1 MKFNLQPIKLF
12 LLLVLSCTSLLI
24 SQTSTVGRGLGDRPN
39 SKMIVAQTPRFEQP
53 PVPPGRTPGGRVR
66 GGATRGNV
74 CPLTKPDQPDLTA
87 LVPFSEKDGVTNVW
101 AQTTLER
108 PSWFFYVPYT
118 KDVVDAVEFVVQE
131 NSDSKDSKE
140 IYHGKSIVLPDKPG
154 VIRISLPSDAPA
166 LALNKEYRW
175 FFSINCDKEKNTP
188 WTYVE
193 GVIQRVDLN
202 QSIAKE
208 LETAELLK
216 RYTIYVQNGIWYE
229 ALATLAQLRQKN
241 PKDTALQAQWQ
252 NLVTSIN
259 LADVAKEPLVLD
271 KL

>member
-1 MKFNLQPIKLF
+1 MKSNLQLIKLF
-12 LLLVLSCTSLLI
+12 LLLALSCTSLLI
-24 SQTSTVGRGLGDRPN
+24 SQTYTVGRGLGDRPN

-53 PVPPGRTPGGRVR
+53 PVPAGGTPGGRVR
-66 GGATRGNV
+66 GGASRGEG
-74 CPLTKPDQPDLTA
+74 CTAATPDLTA
-87 LVPFSEKDGVTNVW
+87 LVPFTEKDGVTNVW

-118 KDVVDAVEFVVQE
+118 KDVVKAVQFVVRE

-140 IYHGKSIVLPDKPG
+140 IYDGKSIVIRDKPG
-154 VIRISLPSDAPA
+154 VIRISLPSNAPA

-175 FFSINCDKEKNTP
+175 FFSINCDQEQNAP

-193 GVIQRVDLN
+193 GVIQRVNLN

-208 LETAELLK
+208 LETAEPLK
-216 RYTIYVQNGIWYE
+216 RYAIYAQNGIWYE
-229 ALATLAQLRQKN
+229 ALATLAQLREKN
-241 PKDTALQAQWQ
+241 PKDSTLQAQWQ
-252 NLVTSIN
+252 NLLTNIN

-271 KL
+271 NP